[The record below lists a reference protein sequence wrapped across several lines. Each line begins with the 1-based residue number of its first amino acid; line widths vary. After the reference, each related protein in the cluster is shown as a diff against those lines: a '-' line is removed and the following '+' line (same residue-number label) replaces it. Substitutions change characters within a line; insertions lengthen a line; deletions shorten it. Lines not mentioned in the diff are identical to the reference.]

1 MQNLNIQAA
10 YNFYTSFILNYSREK
25 GEIYR
30 RYGFTLQRSLSSKDW
45 EVFAAILLN
54 DRARP
59 DRGTDLMNHE
69 VKSAIM
75 GNSFEYQYHKS
86 HGIDKLEADKSV
98 DHIFIAHSQSYENVE
113 VWRIERVNLIPI
125 FNKWLPELREN
136 HENQQRQRFRRSV
149 AYGFVTTQGIRI
161 LEIQNGQIIVD
172 E

>member
-10 YNFYTSFILNYSREK
+10 YNFSTRFILNYSREK

-59 DRGTDLMNHE
+59 GHRTDLMNHE

-113 VWRIERVNLIPI
+113 V
-125 FNKWLPELREN
+125 
-136 HENQQRQRFRRSV
+136 
-149 AYGFVTTQGIRI
+149 
-161 LEIQNGQIIVD
+161 
-172 E
+172 